1 MLFSSRNTFNQK
13 CIRLKLVWNLKLFI
27 RRSHACSVL
36 QQLWKALVHTTFYL
50 QQTRLIIYPAWQ
62 CVVIVI
68 RVIFSLLVGAI
79 RTALSLLCL
88 VVGIFM
94 SLRGHTKVPVKR
106 EWELK
111 SESLH
116 ESFLNSH
123 TLVKREL
130 HESWEARV
138 CMRVFSTLIP
148 WSNESCMGVDESW
161 EARVC
166 MRVFWT
172 FMPWS
177 NEIKSCMRV
186 DASWEARVCVRVFS
200 TLMSRSNENKSCLR
214 VDDSGEARVYM
225 RVFSTLVPRSNENK
239 SCLRVEKQKFAW
251 EFSQLSCPGQTRTS
265 VNCLKSLQS
274 KYNHTC
280 SSGYTRNTFSWDNY
294 IASCRAVR
302 APQHLFKVSEL
313 TLRVV
318 IFKCLVSVKGME
330 LPVSGSKVY

>member
-88 VVGIFM
+88 VVGVFM
-94 SLRGHTKVPVKR
+94 SLRVHAKAPVKC

-138 CMRVFSTLIP
+138 CMRVF
-148 WSNESCMGVDESW
+148 
-161 EARVC
+161 
-166 MRVFWT
+166 WT

-186 DASWEARVCVRVFS
+186 DESWEARVCVRVFS

-214 VDDSGEARVYM
+214 VDDSWEARVYM
-225 RVFSTLVPRSNENK
+225 RVFSALVPRSNENK

-265 VNCLKSLQS
+265 VDCLKSLQS

-280 SSGYTRNTFSWDNY
+280 SSGYTRNTFSWENY